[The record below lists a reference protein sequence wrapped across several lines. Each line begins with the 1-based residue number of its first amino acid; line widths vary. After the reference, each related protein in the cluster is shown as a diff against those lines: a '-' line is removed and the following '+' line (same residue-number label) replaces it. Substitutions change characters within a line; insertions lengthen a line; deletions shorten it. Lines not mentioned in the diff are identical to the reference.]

1 MPERDPENRVPA
13 AARAFTA
20 LQGGDAT
27 TDGGG
32 PSAQR
37 RFGATM
43 LALLVL
49 AAFPLYLAA
58 SSTGLFGDAPTAL
71 AKGPNSGPGS
81 SGSDD
86 DDDSS
91 GPGSGGSDDD
101 DTSGGSGRDGR
112 ADNDGTGTHTRTGAR
127 DATDDTSRPG
137 ASTRGTTRDNDTRT
151 NSNTHT
157 RTRGQTQTRTQGQT
171 QTRTRTSS

>member
-1 MPERDPENRVPA
+1 MPKRDPENRVPA
-13 AARAFTA
+13 AARAFAA
-20 LQGGDAT
+20 LQGEDAT
-27 TDGGG
+27 TAGGG
-32 PSAQR
+32 PSVQR
-37 RFGATM
+37 RFGATV

-58 SSTGLFGDAPTAL
+58 SSTGLLGDAPTAL

-81 SGSDD
+81 SGGDD

-91 GPGSGGSDDD
+91 GPGPAGDDDARAADDD
-101 DTSGGSGRDGR
+101 DD
-112 ADNDGTGTHTRTGAR
+112 TGTHTRTGAR
-127 DATDDTSRPG
+127 GATDDTSRPG

-171 QTRTRTSS
+171 QTRTGS

>member
-1 MPERDPENRVPA
+1 MPDRDPKNRVPA
-13 AARAFTA
+13 AARAFAA
-20 LQGGDAT
+20 LQGEDAT
-27 TDGGG
+27 TAGGG
-32 PSAQR
+32 PSTRR
-37 RFGATM
+37 RFGATV

-91 GPGSGGSDDD
+91 GPGPAGSDDGGRSGD
-101 DTSGGSGRDGR
+101 DD
-112 ADNDGTGTHTRTGAR
+112 DTGTHTRTGAR
-127 DATDDTSRPG
+127 GATDDTSRPG

-171 QTRTRTSS
+171 QTRTRTGS